1 MMIKKITTFAMG
13 LLLTAGLWAQSG
25 NNEMFGHAAKGGAKS
40 ITFSA
45 SDIEF
50 WTGTGTN
57 QAIYVLAWDD
67 DPSNNDTALAWGVR
81 WNGTAT
87 ATSLLDTIVAY
98 DSRFSY
104 TLSGSLMTDMSFNDG
119 TINPGSSM
127 NGWCY
132 YHNGSW
138 GMYAWPNQPMSNG
151 DMIEMS
157 SSCMFTMSSATAV
170 TNPNNTD
177 PVDATIDTNDILY
190 WVGNGSN
197 RAVLIV
203 NWGDP
208 DTAFAWGYRFNGSVT
223 AQTMVDSIAAADP
236 RFWTVGSP
244 SLNGDIHFVLS
255 NGDTL
260 GLVDGSSTPMGYNF
274 WWTNKNGVSAGSGAA
289 TALHDG
295 DVFKY
300 GDLSVG
306 TGWDPMGTYF
316 MEYAWE
322 KTPTP
327 VPAPNE
333 TPVDATIAPED
344 ITYWV
349 GEGPFEIVFAINWP
363 DTALAWGYRFSAR
376 STNLQNVMHDIA
388 EADSRIT
395 FVNGSFGID
404 DILFVENGDTL
415 RKAAGSWWEHMLNGS
430 MSSGLSQQLNAGDF
444 SRWADPTAG
453 VVVDSTYDTN
463 WNYWMYTRVYPQTIT
478 PVSEPAPVDAR
489 ISASEIEYWVG
500 EGDNELVFVVNWAD
514 SALAWGYRFADD
526 SVMLSTVMDAI
537 AAADSRFSYVNEGY
551 VSDILFVE
559 NGDTL
564 GVTPG
569 SWWEH
574 MLNGYSSTGMSQW
587 MHDGDFSRWADPV
600 AGVAV
605 DSFYYEGWDWIYTYV
620 YPQRI
625 HPVSAPEPEVG
636 PFCGAVG
643 TEGCT
648 AVKFDD
654 ERIKGWATSC
664 TLVLGS
670 SNLSDPEAPVVSYG
684 AAEDAVGPATTSTLD
699 VVSLGDGGMAT
710 LTFANPI
717 ANGDGYDFAVFEN
730 PFNDYFLEL
739 AFVEVS
745 SDGEHFVRFPATS
758 LTQTHTQ
765 ITERVDPTFIDNLA
779 GKYRVGYG
787 TPFDLDELRDSANID
802 INNIT
807 HVRVID
813 VVGSIDPQYGT
824 YDAFGHIINDPF
836 PTITH
841 SAGFDLDGVA
851 VMNDV
856 LSIHKAEAT
865 ALRMYP
871 NPANGNVRLT
881 FEAQASRSEVVVYD
895 MAGRKVAAIP
905 VEAGV
910 NAISLNTAA
919 LADGVYMVRM
929 GNGVEKLVVRH

>member
-1 MMIKKITTFAMG
+1 MG

-67 DPSNNDTALAWGVR
+67 DPYNNDTALAWGVR

-306 TGWDPMGTYF
+306 TGWDPLGTYF

-489 ISASEIEYWVG
+489 ISASEIEYWIG

-526 SVMLSTVMDAI
+526 SVVLSTVMDDI

-574 MLNGYSSTGMSQW
+574 MLNGYSSAGMSQW

-643 TEGCT
+643 TDGCE

-670 SNLSDPEAPVVSYG
+670 SNLSDPEAAVVSYG
-684 AAEDAVGPATTSTLD
+684 AAEDAVGPATTSTMD

-802 INNIT
+802 INHIT

-851 VMNDV
+851 VLNEM
-856 LSIHKAEAT
+856 LGIHNAEAT

-881 FEAQASRSEVVVYD
+881 FEAQATRSEVVVYD
-895 MAGRKVAAIP
+895 MAGRKVVAMP